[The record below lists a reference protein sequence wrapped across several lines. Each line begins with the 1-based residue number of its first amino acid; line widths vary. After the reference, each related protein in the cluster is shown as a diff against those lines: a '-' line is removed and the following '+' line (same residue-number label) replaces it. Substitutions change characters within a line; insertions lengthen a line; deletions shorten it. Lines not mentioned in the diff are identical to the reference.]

1 LKARKKRYKRCDFRQ
16 KSPFTDEGRR
26 KLKEEK
32 ILEPSEKNRQKFM
45 DQSINLG
52 CTSKKMSRHG
62 KKKQSDK

>member
-1 LKARKKRYKRCDFRQ
+1 LKARKKRYKRCDFRP

-45 DQSINLG
+45 DQSRMY
-52 CTSKKMSRHG
+52 K
-62 KKKQSDK
+62 